1 METTQQ
7 PIKAQLQQVLTE
19 LKKLGGEVRVQIHL
33 GNMDLKKAWDEIEPK
48 LADADQLA
56 EKASEDAYDTV
67 RDMLRKVKHIHTQ
80 LPRKG

>member
-19 LKKLGGEVRVQIHL
+19 LKKLGGEVRLQIHL